1 MTSGT
6 SLTFSSLP
14 LHDAVLKELT
24 VDWASRTCVAEV
36 SAFVDGL
43 KSPAQERRIVWRRI
57 EEVVVP
63 RRAPWGDSVHINSAR
78 EEDGQ
83 FVIEM
88 QSGDVIR
95 VAAAGVE
102 FS

>member
-1 MTSGT
+1 MTSDT
-6 SLTFSSLP
+6 SPKFSSLP
-14 LHDAVLKELT
+14 LHDAVLKDLT
-24 VDWASRTCVAEV
+24 VDWAARTCVAVV

-57 EEVVVP
+57 EEVVIP
-63 RRAPWGDSVHINSAR
+63 RRAPWGDSAHINSAR
-78 EEDGQ
+78 EEDGR

-95 VAAAGVE
+95 IAAESVE